1 MPTLPRSSFRTVLY
15 YGEAMPIFK
24 RGVFGVGAFPQQ
36 RAFGTSR
43 LDRTHCTSTST
54 TAQSFDKS
62 PVLNPH
68 PRGRLLCSAV
78 FRGQRLR
85 AFECPDFASPSFF
98 LAAQDLNPF
107 CFQALRQH
115 EKNGESLV
123 QSVCL
128 GPMAKKFAAA
138 LQQSPPMVC
147 SVPFPP
153 GAPRLQA

>member
-1 MPTLPRSSFRTVLY
+1 MPTLPRSSFRTVLSF
-15 YGEAMPIFK
+15 GEALPIFK
-24 RGVFGVGAFPQQ
+24 RGVFGVGAFPQH

-43 LDRTHCTSTST
+43 LDRTHGTSTSS

-62 PVLNPH
+62 PVLNPY
-68 PRGRLLCSAV
+68 PRGRLPCSAV

-98 LAAQDLNPF
+98 LSAQDLNTF
-107 CFQALRQH
+107 CLLALRQH
-115 EKNGESLV
+115 EKNVESFV

-138 LQQSPPMVC
+138 SQQSPPMVC
-147 SVPFPP
+147 FVPFLP
-153 GAPRLQA
+153 GAPGLHA